1 MRESKIQKIKE
12 EITKKLGEEYNVVED
27 DTLQDGEIA
36 FLRRKKT
43 FKVNL
48 SMDAKEAAYLSTQY
62 VKMENLKEVL
72 V

>member
-12 EITKKLGEEYNVVED
+12 EITKKLGEGYDVVED
-27 DTLQDGEIA
+27 NTLQDDEIA
-36 FLRRKKT
+36 FLRQKKT

-48 SMDAKEAAYLSTQY
+48 SMDVTEAAYLATQY
-62 VKMENLKEVL
+62 VKMANLKEVL

>member
-12 EITKKLGEEYNVVED
+12 EITKKLGEGYDVVED
-27 DTLQDGEIA
+27 NTLQYGQIS
-36 FLRRKKT
+36 FLRRSKT

-48 SMDAKEAAYLSTQY
+48 SMDVSEIVYLATQY
-62 VKMENLKEVL
+62 VKMANLKEVL